1 VIPEL
6 PTIAEA
12 ALPGFNA
19 VGWFG
24 VFGPAKLP
32 APVVA
37 KLNAELQQTMKDTDV
52 RDRLLGQGAEPHFG
66 PPEDL
71 RRYLANE
78 IAVWGK
84 LVRELKLKA
93 D

>member
-1 VIPEL
+1 
-6 PTIAEA
+6 
-12 ALPGFNA
+12 
-19 VGWFG
+19 
-24 VFGPAKLP
+24 
-32 APVVA
+32 
-37 KLNAELQQTMKDTDV
+37 MKDTNV

-84 LVRELKLKA
+84 LIRELELQA

>member
-1 VIPEL
+1 MPRREQTQLVRRVRAGE
-6 PTIAEA
+6 TAGRDGGQA
-12 ALPGFNA
+12 QSG
-19 VGWFG
+19 
-24 VFGPAKLP
+24 
-32 APVVA
+32 
-37 KLNAELQQTMKDTDV
+37 LQQTMKDTNV

-84 LVRELKLKA
+84 LIRELELQA